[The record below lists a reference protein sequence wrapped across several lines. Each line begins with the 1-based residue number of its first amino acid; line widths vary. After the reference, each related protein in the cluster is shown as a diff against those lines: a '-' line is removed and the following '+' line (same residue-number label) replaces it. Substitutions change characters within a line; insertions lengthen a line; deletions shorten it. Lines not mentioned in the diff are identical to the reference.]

1 MLYWLEDEKK
11 DSEEHFLTRLLS
23 NLESSFGVP
32 GGVRG
37 ARWARAAQ
45 SPGLKKLAG
54 APAVFVPSAPSDTLE

>member
-23 NLESSFGVP
+23 NLESSYGVGP
-32 GGVRG
+32 TWGQVGG
-37 ARWARAAQ
+37 RAAQ